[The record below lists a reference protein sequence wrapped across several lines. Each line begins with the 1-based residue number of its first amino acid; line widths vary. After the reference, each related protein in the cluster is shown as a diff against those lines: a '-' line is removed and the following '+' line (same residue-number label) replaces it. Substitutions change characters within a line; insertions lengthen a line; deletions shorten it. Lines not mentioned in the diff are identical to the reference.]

1 MILMKYDTVKEAIDD
16 LIQRG
21 FTYDFNIDA
30 EMLFSKVS
38 DKSKFSPDEFKITEV
53 HRFEGDSNP
62 DDSSVVYA
70 VQSEKYKVKGFVITA
85 FGMYADT
92 HTKELL
98 SKIEIEQ

>member
-1 MILMKYDTVKEAIDD
+1 MIIMKYDTVKEAVDD

-21 FTYDFNIDA
+21 FTYDFNVD
-30 EMLFSKVS
+30 EKKLCSRLP
-38 DKSKFSPDEFKITEV
+38 DKGKFRPDEFKITEV

-62 DDSSVVYA
+62 GDSSVVYA
-70 VQSEKYKVKGFVITA
+70 IQSEKYKVKGFAIAA

-92 HTKELL
+92 HTTELL